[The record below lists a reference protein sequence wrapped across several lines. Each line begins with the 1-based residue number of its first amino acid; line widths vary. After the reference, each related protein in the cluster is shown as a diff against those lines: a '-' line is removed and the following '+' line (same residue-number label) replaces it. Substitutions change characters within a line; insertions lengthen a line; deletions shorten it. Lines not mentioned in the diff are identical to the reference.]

1 MPSPDPSKVST
12 SMLSPAAAGRFRL
25 FGLLGE
31 IGDGALYHAV
41 RESDQKRVGF
51 LRVEEGDS
59 AGPGRAVRYMEA
71 TERNE
76 HERHPAIVPLI
87 GFGEEDEGLYLATG
101 RLGARTA
108 RQHLLADGP
117 MDADLAIE
125 ITLRALDAMSPWHA
139 ENEVF
144 GTVCAESAIIDVGR
158 KLDVFQLLPP
168 TLAQLLLEDKPGDD
182 ELVSHAP
189 MHRAPEVILGE
200 EVDPRAD
207 LFAIGVLLF
216 ELLTGEAPFA
226 APTRAAELAR
236 VEKRLGGRE
245 ESLDRKLD
253 RADSRIRE
261 IDRSLSDHFGFRA
274 VLGLEPLV
282 HPVAF
287 ESRTPPV
294 PGAVDRARALL
305 EVVDA
310 EAARRKRVHL
320 AQAWGFGALAAVS
333 VGLRRSDPVRR
344 RGVLRGMMTGAAW
357 LAVVPAAGFGALA
370 HFDTAGKRGAFAHA
384 RATLAQLERV
394 AAERSTA

>member
-1 MPSPDPSKVST
+1 MQSAAPANGGRGDLSDHNGQGQVALHADVMAAYEQVAGRLNEGGITIPRLSGARSLSTLAAPSRREDSMPSPDPSKVST
-12 SMLSPAAAGRFRL
+12 SMLIPAAAGRFRL

-236 VEKRLGGRE
+236 VVSEDPPRLRDTGYDGPAAE
-245 ESLDRKLD
+245 ALDNVLRWLMAKEPED
-253 RADSRIRE
+253 RPADVRQAIVALRP
-261 IDRSLSDHFGFRA
+261 IYRSLASSAFHAAPTEETPPDAVAALRAA
-274 VLGLEPLV
+274 VL
-282 HPVAF
+282 A
-287 ESRTPPV
+287 
-294 PGAVDRARALL
+294 DKAR
-305 EVVDA
+305 
-310 EAARRKRVHL
+310 K
-320 AQAWGFGALAAVS
+320 
-333 VGLRRSDPVRR
+333 
-344 RGVLRGMMTGAAW
+344 
-357 LAVVPAAGFGALA
+357 
-370 HFDTAGKRGAFAHA
+370 K
-384 RATLAQLERV
+384 
-394 AAERSTA
+394 